1 MGRSVAWIL
10 SLLYVVV
17 IVGANLLISHF
28 GAWLT
33 PYVAFIAIGFDFTIR
48 DYIHDGLTKNRKL
61 WMAVLI
67 TVAGLLTYVV
77 NVEALWIAVGSST
90 AFIVANAADFAVY
103 EYLINRSYLTK
114 SNASNLVSTAVDSLL
129 FISIAFGLTWELAG
143 IATFQFA
150 MKVTGGFFWSIVI
163 NKART
168 WI

>member
-1 MGRSVAWIL
+1 
-10 SLLYVVV
+10 
-17 IVGANLLISHF
+17 
-28 GAWLT
+28 
-33 PYVAFIAIGFDFTIR
+33 
-48 DYIHDGLTKNRKL
+48 
-61 WMAVLI
+61 
-67 TVAGLLTYVV
+67 
-77 NVEALWIAVGSST
+77 
-90 AFIVANAADFAVY
+90 VY
-103 EYLINRSYLTK
+103 EYLINRSDLTK